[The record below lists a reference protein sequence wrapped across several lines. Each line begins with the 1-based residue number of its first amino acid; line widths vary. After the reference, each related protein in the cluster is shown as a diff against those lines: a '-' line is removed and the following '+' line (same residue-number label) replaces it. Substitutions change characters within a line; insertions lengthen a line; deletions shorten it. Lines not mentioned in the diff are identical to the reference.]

1 MKEDTNSIE
10 AVAITARDVATAA
23 EIFMVGMLC
32 WVLGVG
38 LSVLVFG
45 VGGARVARGGG
56 AQEMAPT
63 RS

>member
-38 LSVLVFG
+38 LCWCLVLAVHAWRA
-45 VGGARVARGGG
+45 V
-56 AQEMAPT
+56 EEHKK
-63 RS
+63 